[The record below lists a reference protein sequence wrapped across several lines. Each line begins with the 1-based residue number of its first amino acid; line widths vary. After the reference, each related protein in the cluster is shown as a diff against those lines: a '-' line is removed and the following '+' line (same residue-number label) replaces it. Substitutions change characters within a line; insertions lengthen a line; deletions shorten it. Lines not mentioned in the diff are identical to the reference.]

1 MPDQPRRS
9 RAQALWDAVR
19 KTPEKAPTPESMVRD
34 IYGETR
40 RGTPNTKAAA
50 EQLGVSQRTV
60 QRWLQQGMPKRSAAA
75 DSLTQQHGSWRNTA
89 AGRRAR
95 LGTRR
100 EARLRN
106 KGTQM
111 VFFGKLRVSADERR
125 RATTVTIDPERMG
138 QLLDAALA
146 GNDQLALARLEDAF
160 GDAFG
165 GSVTL
170 VEIDQLDTF
179 G

>member
-1 MPDQPRRS
+1 MADQPRRS
-9 RAQALWDAVR
+9 RAEALWAAVR
-19 KTPEKAPTPESMVRD
+19 KTREKAPTPESMVRD
-34 IYGETR
+34 LYGQTP
-40 RGTPNTKAAA
+40 RGKPDTKEAAN
-50 EQLGVSQRTV
+50 QLGVSQRTV
-60 QRWLQQGMPKRSAAA
+60 QRWLKQGMPRRSEAA
-75 DSLTQQHGSWRNTA
+75 DQLQQRHGSWRNSA

-106 KGTQM
+106 KGTTM
-111 VFFGKLRVSADERR
+111 VFYGKVRISADERR
-125 RATTVTIDPERMG
+125 RGTTVTIDGNRMG
-138 QLLDAALA
+138 QILDAALD

-165 GSVTL
+165 GSVSL

>member
-1 MPDQPRRS
+1 MADQPRRS
-9 RAQALWDAVR
+9 RAEALWDAVR
-19 KTPEKAPTPESMVRD
+19 KTPEKTSTPESMVRD
-34 IYGETR
+34 LYGETR
-40 RGTPNTKAAA
+40 RGTPDTKAAA
-50 EQLGVSQRTV
+50 EQLGLSQRTV
-60 QRWLQQGMPKRSAAA
+60 QRWLKQGMPKKSSAA
-75 DSLTQQHGSWRNTA
+75 DNLNQQHGTWRNGP

-95 LGTRR
+95 LSPRR

-111 VFFGKLRVSADERR
+111 VFYGKVRISADERKR
-125 RATTVTIDPERMG
+125 GTTLTVDGERMG
-138 QLLDAALA
+138 QILDAALA